1 MALVRLQKFLSECG
15 VCSRRAA
22 EELMLA
28 GKVRVNGQVIKELGT
43 KVEPGRD
50 RVQVRNKF
58 VNVAPKGVALFN
70 KPKGVVSTLSDPEGR
85 PSVADYLTKH
95 YQSYYPVGRLDW
107 ESTGLMILTNDGDLA
122 DRLLHPRYGHTRTY
136 HVRVEGKVS
145 DLTLRKIERGVTLE
159 DGVARATPV
168 VLEGGEEDST
178 WLQLT
183 VTEGRNRLIRRIM
196 LRVGHPV
203 MKLKRITHG
212 PFKLAG
218 IRPGGI
224 KKLTE
229 REYKFFRAK
238 VFGEDPKPN
247 QKEGRSGRNGLRE
260 DRNSSKHHNKPRKPF
275 EPETQDS
282 YDDGEMEGEQ

>member
-58 VNVAPKGVALFN
+58 VNAAPKGIALFN

-95 YQSYYPVGRLDW
+95 YQSYFPVGRLDW
-107 ESTGLMILTNDGDLA
+107 ESTGLMILTNDGELA
-122 DRLLHPRYGHTRTY
+122 ERLLHPRYGHSRTY

-145 DLTLRKIERGVTLE
+145 DATLRKIERGVTLD

-168 VLEGGEEDST
+168 LLEGGEDNST

-218 IRPGGI
+218 IRPGAM
-224 KKLTE
+224 KRLTE

-238 VFGEDPKPN
+238 VFGEDPKPD
-247 QKEGRSGRNGLRE
+247 QRKGRSGHAGLRE
-260 DRNSSKHHNKPRKPF
+260 DRPSNKRSRPHQERYQSDDI
-275 EPETQDS
+275 ES
-282 YDDGEMEGEQ
+282 YDEGDMEGEQ